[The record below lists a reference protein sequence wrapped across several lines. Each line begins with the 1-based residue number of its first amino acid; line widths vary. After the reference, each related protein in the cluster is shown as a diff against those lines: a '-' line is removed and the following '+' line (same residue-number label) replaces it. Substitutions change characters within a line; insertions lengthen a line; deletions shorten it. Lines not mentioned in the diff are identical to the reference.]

1 MSSITCS
8 PNFARV
14 FHLSWLECRELVNKT
29 RILPSSR
36 AADVYSFRQSHLP
49 GPPSLWFLSCPTY
62 LASFISATS
71 MKQLIDSEHSAISFS
86 FLSLSSIFVGIATS
100 TMGETSSYSISNRGL
115 KKSNRV
121 IHLLDEMQ
129 DPFGNENGAV
139 VKHKKHDLA
148 SGNEQ
153 VRD

>member
-1 MSSITCS
+1 
-8 PNFARV
+8 
-14 FHLSWLECRELVNKT
+14 
-29 RILPSSR
+29 
-36 AADVYSFRQSHLP
+36 
-49 GPPSLWFLSCPTY
+49 
-62 LASFISATS
+62 

-139 VKHKKHDLA
+139 VKHKKMTW
-148 SGNEQ
+148 
-153 VRD
+153 